1 SGMTGE
7 LSGDLKK
14 VIPTA
19 MRVEM
24 GKFNASLHTSANDG
38 ADADT
43 FTYMEKYRTD
53 LASTI
58 KAEFA
63 GDDKRVHCF
72 CASKN
77 VYGLSAWVVWYYCP
91 IARIRIVYI
100 RSYRQELLRR
110 IQGVVSG
117 EYC

>member
-1 SGMTGE
+1 MHVCTIS
-7 LSGDLKK
+7 S
-14 VIPTA
+14 
-19 MRVEM
+19 
-24 GKFNASLHTSANDG
+24 
-38 ADADT
+38 
-43 FTYMEKYRTD
+43 TYMEKYRTD

-63 GDDKRVHCF
+63 GDDKRVDCF

-110 IQGVVSG
+110 IQGVEIERVCTSVALDEAALALLLLSKTPERRYLIWWRYRI
-117 EYC
+117 EYK